1 MDDTNKID
9 EYSLN
14 RLCNDNN
21 IKNLVKLSADIDL
34 CVFNKKYN
42 KWNIKPKNKLLKECE
57 KIKKTE
63 VKNVSYMLSNLAKLS
78 SNNIDIDPLYNKIK
92 NIDTVINY
100 INNTDININTK
111 KKNKVES
118 EKYIE
123 SYSNC

>member
-1 MDDTNKID
+1 MDTTNKID
-9 EYSLN
+9 ECSLN
-14 RLCNDNN
+14 RLCENNN
-21 IKNLVKLSADIDL
+21 IKNLVQLSADIDL

-42 KWNIKPKNKLLKECE
+42 KWNVKPKDKLLKECE
-57 KIKKTE
+57 KIKKSE
-63 VKNVSYMLSNLAKLS
+63 VKNVSYKLANLAKLS

-100 INNTDININTK
+100 INNTDINIDTI
-111 KKNKVES
+111 KKNKIES